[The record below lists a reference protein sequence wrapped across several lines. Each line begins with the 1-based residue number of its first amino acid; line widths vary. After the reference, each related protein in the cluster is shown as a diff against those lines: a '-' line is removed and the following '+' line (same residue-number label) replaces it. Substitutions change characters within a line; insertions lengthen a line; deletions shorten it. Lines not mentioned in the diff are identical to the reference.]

1 MSEILDVK
9 GLNCPLP
16 VLRTKKRMKS
26 VPRGDI
32 LTVEAT
38 DPNAAKDIPA
48 LCEAS
53 GYDLVSLEEQGGVF
67 VFRIRQAA

>member
-1 MSEILDVK
+1 MSELLDVK

-16 VLRTKKRMKS
+16 VLRTKKKMKT
-26 VPRGDI
+26 VPKGEI

-53 GYDLVSLEEQGGVF
+53 GFELVSLEERSGVF
-67 VFRIRQAA
+67 VFQIRQAA